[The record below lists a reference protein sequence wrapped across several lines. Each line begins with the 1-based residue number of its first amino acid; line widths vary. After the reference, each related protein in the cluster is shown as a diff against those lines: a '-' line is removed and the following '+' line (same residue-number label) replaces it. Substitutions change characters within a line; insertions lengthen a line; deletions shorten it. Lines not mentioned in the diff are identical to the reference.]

1 MRCVPEQKNKKTVYS
16 LIFALWIGGVIL
28 YAVPDVCTASGVTVP
43 TWLFEALAVAAI
55 IAGVFLLIRYGMTHF
70 TYVIRPRSDAE
81 DLSETGRETAFAGA
95 AAADVTMIR
104 PEFLDFIVTKAQ
116 GARDGAMECVLGL
129 GDLAAVYP
137 VKKRGSGGMTPKQV
151 REKYSAGDGGFVFY
165 DYTVTFLLDDA
176 LELVFADGSRY
187 VGVILEP
194 DAAMTRY
201 LTSLKSGDGG
211 DSDDPGSR
219 FR

>member
-1 MRCVPEQKNKKTVYS
+1 MRCVPEQKNRKTVYS

-28 YAVPDVCTASGVTVP
+28 YAVPDVCAASGVTVP

-70 TYVIRPRSDAE
+70 TYVIRPRSDAS
-81 DLSETGRETAFAGA
+81 DLGETGRETAFAGA
-95 AAADVTMIR
+95 AAADVTRIR

-137 VKKRGSGGMTPKQV
+137 VKKRGDGGMTPKQV
-151 REKYSAGDGGFVFY
+151 REKYAADGFVYY
-165 DYTVTFLLDDA
+165 DYTVTFLSRDA

-194 DAAMTRY
+194 DAAMARY
-201 LTSLKSGDGG
+201 LTSLRPGFGG
-211 DSDDPGSR
+211 DPGLPEDQ

>member
-1 MRCVPEQKNKKTVYS
+1 MRCVPEQKNRKTLYS

-28 YAVPDVCTASGVTVP
+28 YAVPDVCAKNGVSTPV
-43 TWLFEALAVAAI
+43 WLFEFLAVAAI

-70 TYVIRPRSDAE
+70 TYVIRPRSDAS
-81 DLSETGRETAFAGA
+81 DLGETGREMAFAGA
-95 AAADVTMIR
+95 SAADVTMIR

-137 VKKRGSGGMTPKQV
+137 VKKRGNGGMTPKQV
-151 REKYSAGDGGFVFY
+151 REKYAADGFVFY
-165 DYTVTFLLDDA
+165 DYTVTFLLRDA

-194 DAAMTRY
+194 DAVMARY
-201 LTSLKSGDGG
+201 LTSLRSGDDGAAG
-211 DSDDPGSR
+211 DPGSR